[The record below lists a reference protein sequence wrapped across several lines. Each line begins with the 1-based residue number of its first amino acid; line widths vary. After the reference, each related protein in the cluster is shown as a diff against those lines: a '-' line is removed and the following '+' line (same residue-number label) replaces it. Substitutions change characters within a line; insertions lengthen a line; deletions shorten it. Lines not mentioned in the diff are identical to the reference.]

1 VTTQF
6 LIRYGEI
13 GLKGANQRFFQ
24 DALIRNIRR
33 AVEDLGPA
41 EVRLSF
47 GRIIAGVDADT
58 PDVINRL
65 RRVFGVVSVSPVRV
79 VDPSLDAIAD
89 MAVAMVEETL
99 KARPQVETFKVE
111 TRRADKRFPT
121 PSMAASSEIGAAIQ
135 QRFPSLRARMK
146 GPDLIVEIEIR
157 DVAYVAT
164 ETIAGPGGL
173 PTGTGG
179 TALALLSG
187 GIDSPVASWLVARRG
202 MTIVPVYFHSF
213 PFTSDRAKEKVLD
226 LCRVLA
232 GYAGALSMWVVFFT
246 ETQRAIQLQVPE
258 ALRVLAMRRM
268 MMRISDVLAT
278 REGAQ
283 ALITGESVGQVASQ
297 TVESIAVIN
306 AATRL
311 PVLRPLIGS
320 DKTEIVAR
328 AEAIGTY
335 EISIR
340 PFPDCCSL
348 FVPAHPRTH
357 PTVEE
362 LEAAETRLN
371 IETLARE
378 AVERGERLTIST
390 QGERMP
396 PLNPNGVSGSTKMVA
411 GRPAA
416 L

>member
-1 VTTQF
+1 MTAHF

-13 GLKGANQRFFQ
+13 ALKGANQRFFQ
-24 DALIRNIRR
+24 ETLIRNLRR
-33 AVEDLGPA
+33 SVEDLGSV

-47 GRIIAGVDADT
+47 GRIIVDVNAEPADAA
-58 PDVINRL
+58 DRL
-65 RRVFGVVSVSPVRV
+65 RRVFGVVSMSPVRI
-79 VDPSLDAIAD
+79 VDPSLDAIIDA
-89 MAVAMVEETL
+89 AVAMVQDAL
-99 KARPQVETFKVE
+99 VLRPHIQTFKVD

-121 PSMAASSEIGAAIQ
+121 PSMAASSEIGATIQ
-135 QRFPSLRARMK
+135 QHFPDLRARMK
-146 GPDLIVEIEIR
+146 DPDLLVEVEIR
-157 DVAYVAT
+157 DAAYIAT
-164 ETIAGPGGL
+164 QTIPGPGGL
-173 PTGTGG
+173 PTSTGG

-187 GIDSPVASWLVARRG
+187 GIDSPVAAWLVARRG

-213 PFTSDRAKEKVLD
+213 PFTSDRAKEKVID

-232 GYAGALSMWVVFFT
+232 SYAGPLSAWVVFFT
-246 ETQRAIQLQVPE
+246 EIQRAIQLQVPE

-278 REGAQ
+278 RERAQ

-311 PVLRPLIGS
+311 PILRPLIGS

-362 LEAAETRLN
+362 LEGAESTFDIGSLVH
-371 IETLARE
+371 E
-378 AVERGERLTIST
+378 AVERGERVTISA
-390 QGERMP
+390 QGEQ
-396 PLNPNGVSGSTKMVA
+396 VSAVA
-411 GRPAA
+411 GRPAGP
-416 L
+416 

>member
-1 VTTQF
+1 MINHF

-13 GLKGANQRFFQ
+13 ALKGANQRFFQ
-24 DALIRNIRR
+24 ETLIRNLRR
-33 AVEDLGPA
+33 SVEDLGSV

-47 GRIIAGVDADT
+47 SRIIVDVNAEPAEAAD
-58 PDVINRL
+58 RL
-65 RRVFGVVSVSPVRV
+65 RRVFGVVSMSPVRI
-79 VDPSLDAIAD
+79 VDPSLDAIIAA
-89 MAVAMVEETL
+89 AVAMVQDTL
-99 KARPQVETFKVE
+99 ILRPQIATFKVD

-121 PSMAASSEIGAAIQ
+121 PSMAASSEIGAAIR
-135 QRFPSLRARMK
+135 QRFPELRARMK
-146 GPDLIVEIEIR
+146 DPDLLVEVEIR
-157 DVAYVAT
+157 DAAYVAT
-164 ETIAGPGGL
+164 QTISGPGGL

-179 TALALLSG
+179 TALALISG
-187 GIDSPVASWLVARRG
+187 GIDSPVSAWLVARRG

-232 GYAGALSMWVVFFT
+232 AYAGPFPAWVVYFT
-246 ETQRAIQLQVPE
+246 EIQRAIQLQVPE

-268 MMRISDVLAT
+268 MMRICDVLAA

-311 PVLRPLIGS
+311 PILRPLIGS

-357 PTVEE
+357 PTAEE
-362 LEAAETRLN
+362 LEEAEA
-371 IETLARE
+371 TLDIVVLVHE
-378 AVERGERLTIST
+378 AVERSDRLTIGAP
-390 QGERMP
+390 Q
-396 PLNPNGVSGSTKMVA
+396 
-411 GRPAA
+411 AA
-416 L
+416 VISDR

>member
-1 VTTQF
+1 MSNHF

-13 GLKGANQRFFQ
+13 ALKGANQRFFQ
-24 DALIRNIRR
+24 ETLIRNLRR
-33 AVEDLGPA
+33 SVEDLGSV

-47 GRIIAGVDADT
+47 SRIIVDVNAEPAEAAD
-58 PDVINRL
+58 RL
-65 RRVFGVVSVSPVRV
+65 RRVFGVVSMSPVRI
-79 VDPSLDAIAD
+79 VDPSLDAIIET
-89 MAVAMVEETL
+89 AVAMVQDTL
-99 KARPQVETFKVE
+99 ILRPQVQTFKVD

-121 PSMAASSEIGAAIQ
+121 PSMAASSEIGAAIR
-135 QRFPSLRARMK
+135 QRFPELRARMK
-146 GPDLIVEIEIR
+146 DPDLLVEVEIR
-157 DVAYVAT
+157 DAAYVAT

-179 TALALLSG
+179 TALALISG
-187 GIDSPVASWLVARRG
+187 GIDSPVAAWLVARRG

-232 GYAGALSMWVVFFT
+232 TYAGPFPAWVVYFT
-246 ETQRAIQLQVPE
+246 EIQRAIQLQVPE

-268 MMRISDVLAT
+268 MMRICDVLAA

-311 PVLRPLIGS
+311 PILRPLIGS

-362 LEAAETRLN
+362 LEEAEATFDIAALVH
-371 IETLARE
+371 E
-378 AVERGERLTIST
+378 AAERGERVMISAPLTTVISD
-390 QGERMP
+390 R
-396 PLNPNGVSGSTKMVA
+396 
-411 GRPAA
+411 
-416 L
+416 

>member
-1 VTTQF
+1 MTSHF

-13 GLKGANQRFFQ
+13 ALKGANQRFFQ
-24 DALIRNIRR
+24 ETLIQNLRR
-33 AVEDLGPA
+33 SVEDLGSV
-41 EVRLSF
+41 EVRHSF
-47 GRIIAGVDADT
+47 GRIIVDVNAEPADAA
-58 PDVINRL
+58 DRL
-65 RRVFGVVSVSPVRV
+65 RRVFGVVSMSPVRIV
-79 VDPSLDAIAD
+79 APSLDAIID
-89 MAVAMVEETL
+89 VAVAMVQDTL
-99 KARPQVETFKVE
+99 VLRPHIQTFKVD

-121 PSMAASSEIGAAIQ
+121 PSMAASSEIGAAIR
-135 QRFPSLRARMK
+135 QRFPELRAQMK
-146 GPDLIVEIEIR
+146 GPDLLVEVEIR
-157 DVAYVAT
+157 DAAYIAT
-164 ETIAGPGGL
+164 QTIPGPGGL
-173 PTGTGG
+173 PTSTGG

-187 GIDSPVASWLVARRG
+187 GIDSPVAAWLVARRG

-213 PFTSDRAKEKVLD
+213 PFTSDRAKEKVID

-232 GYAGALSMWVVFFT
+232 AYAGPLSAWVVFFT
-246 ETQRAIQLQVPE
+246 EIQRAIQLQVPE

-278 REGAQ
+278 RERAQ

-311 PVLRPLIGS
+311 PILRPLIGS

-362 LEAAETRLN
+362 LEAAESTFDIGSLVH
-371 IETLARE
+371 E
-378 AVERGERLTIST
+378 AVERGERVTISA
-390 QGERMP
+390 QGEQ
-396 PLNPNGVSGSTKMVA
+396 VSAVA
-411 GRPAA
+411 GRPAGP
-416 L
+416 